1 MFKIIKFIFLKCFKI
16 LKYFIFIIVPIL
28 FILYL
33 IDSFFEM
40 NNEKED
46 NLSNK
51 ENNIN
56 EIQDSKNYKDYL
68 KSNKKYILQLIA
80 DLFDIFKKMYYEEF
94 NKKEFITS
102 YFHVNLI
109 YFIEILFSV
118 DISSIPFLIIK
129 NLFGLDLPSIL
140 ENHTKI
146 NSVNYE
152 DIKVKFITKF
162 IIFFILYFFLFLIK
176 VE

>member
-1 MFKIIKFIFLKCFKI
+1 MFKIIKLIFLKCFKI

-68 KSNKKYILQLIA
+68 KSNKNYIYSFLGEFLYYFRKHYFKELTQKLLINYLCMSNLY
-80 DLFDIFKKMYYEEF
+80 D
-94 NKKEFITS
+94 FIS
-102 YFHVNLI
+102 
-109 YFIEILFSV
+109 ILFNV
-118 DISSIPFLIIK
+118 DFFSIPFLIIK
-129 NLFGLDLPSIL
+129 NLFGLELPSIL
-140 ENHTKI
+140 KNKI
-146 NSVNYE
+146 KIKSVNYE
-152 DIKVKFITKF
+152 NIKVNFITNF
-162 IIFFILYFFLFLIK
+162 IIFYILFFFYF
-176 VE
+176 

>member
-1 MFKIIKFIFLKCFKI
+1 MFKIIKLIFLKCFKI

-68 KSNKKYILQLIA
+68 KSNKKYIVVLIGQLANI
-80 DLFDIFKKMYYEEF
+80 LKNMCYKELTQ
-94 NKKEFITS
+94 KEFITS
-102 YFHVNLI
+102 YYNELLSS
-109 YFIEILFSV
+109 FIEILFSV
-118 DISSIPFLIIK
+118 DISSIPFFIIK
-129 NLFGLDLPSIL
+129 NIFGLDIPSIL

-152 DIKVKFITKF
+152 NIKVNFITKF
-162 IIFFILYFFLFLIK
+162 ILFFILYFFYF
-176 VE
+176 